1 MKHLVRAIL
10 AAAVVVIATAQAQVT
25 ITYWQYDFG
34 TRIAA
39 MEQLIER
46 FNAANPDIIV
56 VQENAG
62 AYASY
67 IERVATALAA
77 GEGPDVVQLFY
88 GWAGS
93 WQRAG
98 YVEPL
103 PKEHFSDEWIQSYFV
118 PAIESVNIGGD
129 YYGLP
134 TAIRS
139 LALFYNKDH
148 FREVGLDP
156 ENPPGTWDEFVAAAK
171 ALTIQRGPRF
181 ERVGFGIAPAGQD
194 HHLIRTVLMNQ
205 LGTSP
210 YSADN
215 TQVLYGNEIGAQA
228 LAFYTSLQDE
238 HQVGVNEFVPGANGY
253 REGFINL
260 QSISMIIDGSFA
272 LGNVRANA
280 QFDWGVTELPTFD
293 NGVRSNFGSYFMNG
307 LTPRAFE
314 SPAKLE
320 AAARFMKYITSEEAM
335 LVWLEVVGELPAAQS
350 LVADP
355 TLTSDPVLGVFLAA
369 LEYAEATPWVDEAA
383 QRTNMIDA
391 INRVWLQGVDPLT
404 SIQQAAAADQALL
417 DAAQG
422 Q

>member
-62 AYASY
+62 AFASY

-129 YYGLP
+129 YSGLP

-139 LALFYNKDH
+139 LSRCYN
-148 FREVGLDP
+148 
-156 ENPPGTWDEFVAAAK
+156 
-171 ALTIQRGPRF
+171 
-181 ERVGFGIAPAGQD
+181 
-194 HHLIRTVLMNQ
+194 
-205 LGTSP
+205 
-210 YSADN
+210 
-215 TQVLYGNEIGAQA
+215 
-228 LAFYTSLQDE
+228 
-238 HQVGVNEFVPGANGY
+238 
-253 REGFINL
+253 
-260 QSISMIIDGSFA
+260 
-272 LGNVRANA
+272 
-280 QFDWGVTELPTFD
+280 
-293 NGVRSNFGSYFMNG
+293 
-307 LTPRAFE
+307 
-314 SPAKLE
+314 
-320 AAARFMKYITSEEAM
+320 
-335 LVWLEVVGELPAAQS
+335 
-350 LVADP
+350 
-355 TLTSDPVLGVFLAA
+355 
-369 LEYAEATPWVDEAA
+369 
-383 QRTNMIDA
+383 
-391 INRVWLQGVDPLT
+391 
-404 SIQQAAAADQALL
+404 
-417 DAAQG
+417 
-422 Q
+422 